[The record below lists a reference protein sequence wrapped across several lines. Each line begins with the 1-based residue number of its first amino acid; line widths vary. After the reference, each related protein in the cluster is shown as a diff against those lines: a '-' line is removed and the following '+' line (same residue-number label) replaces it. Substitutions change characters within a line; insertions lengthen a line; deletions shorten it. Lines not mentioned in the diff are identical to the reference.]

1 MSIKIESL
9 VNVKN
14 SADLKYQDL
23 MLDMEFSYTQNP
35 QFKKQNEIKDL
46 KVDYDLNAIRNSL
59 RNLFLTN
66 RGEKL
71 LNPYF
76 GMNLGNYVFESVTES
91 TAKSIGDNIRQNI
104 EIFEPRIKLQQVQV
118 IANEENNSFTINL
131 VLAVPQLKLELLKLQ
146 GVLNNSGF
154 IFVT

>member
-14 SADLKYQDL
+14 SADLKYQDM

-35 QFKKQNEIKDL
+35 QVKKVNEIKDL

-76 GMNLGNYVFESVTES
+76 GMNLGNYVFDAVTES
-91 TAKSIGDNIRQNI
+91 TAKAIGDNIRQNI
-104 EIFEPRIKLQQVQV
+104 EIFEPRIQLQQVQV
-118 IANEENNSFTINL
+118 IAREDDNSFVVSL

-154 IFVT
+154 TFVS